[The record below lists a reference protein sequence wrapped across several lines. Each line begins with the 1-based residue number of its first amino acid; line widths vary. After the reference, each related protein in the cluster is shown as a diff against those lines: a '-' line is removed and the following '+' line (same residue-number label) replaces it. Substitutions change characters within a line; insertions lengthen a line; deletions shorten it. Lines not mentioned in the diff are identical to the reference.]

1 MEVLFIAAQK
11 QILRFFLSW
20 EMFFD
25 VALFLNLYIINFYEL
40 ELKIAGLP
48 AMELG
53 DCESIV
59 FPNSS

>member
-11 QILRFFLSW
+11 QILR

-25 VALFLNLYIINFYEL
+25 VALFLNLYTINFYEL

-53 DCESIV
+53 NCESIV
-59 FPNSS
+59 FPNAR